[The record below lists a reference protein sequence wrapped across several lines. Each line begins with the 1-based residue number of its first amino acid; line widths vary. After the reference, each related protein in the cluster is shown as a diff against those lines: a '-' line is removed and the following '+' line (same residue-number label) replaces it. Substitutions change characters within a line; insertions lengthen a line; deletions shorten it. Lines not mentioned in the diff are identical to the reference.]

1 MSSYDSKV
9 QVRGGNIFRAPAPK
23 SGVDDLLSNT
33 ARVLERAGHDAER
46 EKQKE
51 LALKRQTAY
60 TESSNALMVKQAEI
74 EERVKRGEFD
84 GAIEEYSD
92 FYDKQ
97 MTNLANAFGQDKEAF
112 QQVKNRMSRLSTTRM
127 LKLKSQVSSAR
138 NQQALNT
145 TENLAQT
152 MRNNFL
158 TAPQNEEQSYLGM
171 LEEQYQQLYA
181 AGVMSQDEAMASM
194 QEQRRA
200 MIGDKA
206 SLLAEKN
213 DYASAVNVLD
223 RYKDQLDP
231 LEYQEERS
239 ALIDQYE
246 KMNKDRNDVAS
257 GIATKSQID
266 DVFTETMRQNPDMG
280 FLEMSDYIGKISGV
294 NGRVPTSIKNK
305 VNLAF
310 SKEPD
315 QITEEDAGS
324 ISSLAQLVD
333 SLPANAKDN
342 MGEKDVVKAKF
353 ITQMI
358 RDGADFR
365 SAYTLATKAADE
377 DALDPDVEKD
387 LQKEFGDRTEG
398 GGLFSL
404 VSRPVG
410 AVVGGVKSFFGF
422 DTSDTNIGSAPIP
435 PTYKTEI
442 MRKAR
447 MYARMGRD
455 ADEAMEMATD
465 ELRDMSG
472 VIRGN
477 VVPYA
482 PNKIFRNIDN
492 DKMDSLIEGALGD
505 GEFIISDDRTFSK
518 ARAGDKFG
526 TSWPIATK
534 KTILVGD
541 EEMDIVSMTGERLQ
555 FTEDEINNLSSE
567 SSTARNIYE
576 AISEFI
582 GAKEPMVDGEVVRP
596 DLIGEGGK

>member
-9 QVRGGNIFRAPAPK
+9 PVRGGNIFRAPSPK
-23 SGVDDLLSNT
+23 SSVDDLLSNT
-33 ARVLERAGHDAER
+33 ARILERVGHDAER

-84 GAIEEYSD
+84 GAIKEYSD
-92 FYDKQ
+92 FYDEQ

-112 QQVKNRMSRLSTTRM
+112 TQVKNRMSRLSTTRM

-145 TENLAQT
+145 TKSLAQT

-158 TAPQNEEQSYLGM
+158 TAPQNEEKSYLGM

-181 AGVMSQDEAMASM
+181 AGVMSQDEAAASV

-213 DYASAVNVLD
+213 DYASAVDVLD
-223 RYKDQLDP
+223 RYRDQLDP
-231 LEYQEERS
+231 LEYAETRS
-239 ALIDQYE
+239 GLVDQYE

-257 GIATKSQID
+257 GIATKSQVD
-266 DVFTETMRQNPDMG
+266 DVFTETIKQNPDMG
-280 FLEMSDYIGKISGV
+280 LGEMSEYINKISGA

-305 VNLAF
+305 VDLTF

-315 QITEEDAGS
+315 QITEQDVQS
-324 ISSLAQLVD
+324 ISSMAQLVD

-342 MGEKDVVKAKF
+342 MSEKSVVKAKF

-365 SAYTLATKAADE
+365 TAYTLASRAAEE
-377 DALDPDVEKD
+377 DALDPDVEKE
-387 LQKEFGDRTEG
+387 LQKEFIDRSEG
-398 GGLFSL
+398 GGLTSL
-404 VSRPVG
+404 VTRPIG
-410 AVVGGVKSFFGF
+410 AAVGGVKSFFGF
-422 DTSDTNIGSAPIP
+422 DTSDTNIGTAPIP
-435 PTYKTEI
+435 RNYKTEI

-447 MYARMGRD
+447 MYARMGKSSD
-455 ADEAMEMATD
+455 DAMEMASD
-465 ELRDMSG
+465 EFRDMSG
-472 VIRGN
+472 VVRGN

-482 PNKIFRNIDN
+482 PNKIFRNVDN
-492 DKMDSLIEGALGD
+492 KALDGLIESTLND
-505 GEFIISDDRTFSK
+505 GEFIISDDKTFSK
-518 ARAGDKFG
+518 ARSGDKFG
-526 TSWPIATK
+526 TSWPIAIK
-534 KTILVGD
+534 KEVMVGD
-541 EEMDIVSMTGERLQ
+541 EEMEIVSMTGERLQ
-555 FTEDEINNLSSE
+555 FTEEDINSL
-567 SSTARNIYE
+567 TAKSPMAKQIYD
-576 AISEFI
+576 AISNFI
-582 GAKEPMVDGEVVRP
+582 GAKEPMVNGKASRP
-596 DLIGEGGK
+596 DLLGQEGE